1 MKRDRTRSRRIRL
14 KAWRSV
20 LVIAD
25 QCIAEDL
32 RQGKSTKEMRKVRR
46 SVMRRINR
54 LARQLN
60 AGRSAV
66 FLRHRVN
73 SLHPLDNRPHNGVNS
88 GARNG

>member
-1 MKRDRTRSRRIRL
+1 MKRDRTRSRRILL
-14 KAWRSV
+14 KAWRKL

-32 RQGKSTKEMRKVRR
+32 QQGKSVEDIRVVRR
-46 SVMRRINR
+46 SIMRRINR
-54 LARQLN
+54 LARLLN
-60 AGRSAV
+60 ARRGAV

-73 SLHPLDNRPHNGVNS
+73 GLHPLDNRHDNGAGS